1 MKARDLNA
9 SDTFFL
15 LSLVLLVVLSLTGC
29 TEQEPGP
36 PIPRATQETELDL
49 GNTWMGNVVVLPTG
63 ERVLLTYRYHVT
75 STGGQIST
83 AAVLLPARPVE
94 GVRR

>member
-1 MKARDLNA
+1 MKVRDLNA

-15 LSLVLLVVLSLTGC
+15 LGLVLWIALFMIGC
-29 TEQEPGP
+29 TEGEPSP
-36 PIPRATQETELDL
+36 PIPQAVQETELDL
-49 GNTWMGNVVVLPTG
+49 GNTWKGNVVVLPTG
-63 ERVLLTYRYHVT
+63 ERVLLTYRYYDNGR
-75 STGGQIST
+75 GGQIST